1 MHPVAI
7 LRAVFCTIC
16 SLSMFVSDA
25 LGDHMVE
32 AYSSTGLVMALYVA
46 SMVSLCLPHLVE
58 VRTFSMLIVLLWL
71 LLGLCVCCR

>member
-46 SMVSLCLPHLVE
+46 SMVSLFSPLGRGEDFQYVDCLAC
-58 VRTFSMLIVLLWL
+58 F
-71 LLGLCVCCR
+71 GCC